1 MQPQVQ
7 FQPSVKIDER
17 FLPHFVAFAFATML
31 FCFSAAESEA
41 LQLGSPLVALIA
53 LWAGAVIER
62 HLEYPFALI
71 SRIDG
76 LITYAR
82 WLVVGILGCCGLAL
96 VLATAQVL
104 SLIWSRVIVF

>member
-1 MQPQVQ
+1 MLSLQS
-7 FQPSVKIDER
+7 QPSAKIDER
-17 FLPHFVAFAFATML
+17 FLPHFVVFAFAAIL
-31 FCFSAAESEA
+31 FCFSSAESEA

-62 HLEYPFALI
+62 HLEYPLALI

-82 WLVVGILGCCGLAL
+82 WLVVGILGCCGLVL
-96 VLATAQVL
+96 VLATAQAL
-104 SLIWSRVIVF
+104 SLIWSRVVVF